1 MGGLIGRVLSFAR
14 GLRDGANISEATTD
28 PGGGDNL
35 TADYAPGV
43 GVDAPPLAGDYIAL
57 LPMPR
62 AGGFVAVGG
71 VDTVNA
77 GVADP
82 GEYRIIGR
90 DPAGA
95 IVSVVWLRGDGSL
108 VLSNAAGG
116 AIVLEASGEINLNGA
131 KVSLAGII
139 EAPNV
144 IAGVGPATVSL
155 LTHMHPTAP
164 AGPPSPPTPGT

>member
-1 MGGLIGRVLSFAR
+1 MIGRVLSFAR
-14 GLRDGANISEATTD
+14 GLRDGANISEAVTD
-28 PGGGDNL
+28 PGGGDNT

-62 AGGFVAVGG
+62 AGGYVAVGG

-77 GVADP
+77 GEAAP
-82 GEYRIIGR
+82 GEFRAYGR
-90 DPAGA
+90 DASGA
-95 IVSVVWLRGDGSL
+95 VVAVVWLKGDGSIHL
-108 VLSNAAGG
+108 TNAGG
-116 AIVLEASGEINLNGA
+116 GSIILEASGVINLNGA
-131 KVSLAGII
+131 TVSLAGII

-155 LTHMHPTAP
+155 LTHVHTSAAPGSPT
-164 AGPPSPPTPGT
+164 SPPTPGT